1 MKPNQETF
9 DRELNLIAIVLAGI
23 AGTLTGFAFLAFLM
37 A

>member
-1 MKPNQETF
+1 MKPEQEIF
-9 DRELNLIAIVLAGI
+9 ARELTLVALVLAGI